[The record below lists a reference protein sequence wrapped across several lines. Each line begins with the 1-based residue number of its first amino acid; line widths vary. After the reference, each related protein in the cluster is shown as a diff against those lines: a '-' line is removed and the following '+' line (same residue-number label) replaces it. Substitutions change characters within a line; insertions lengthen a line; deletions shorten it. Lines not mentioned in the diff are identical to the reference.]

1 MRAAPADTTPTMQ
14 PAAGR
19 RLRVKDLC
27 VVLVFAGAVVTTLT
41 SRAAAQSQLMR
52 DADLRVRELQER
64 QQRADCDR
72 KTSEAA
78 ARVEAEKDATIKQLR
93 DEHRAISNELT
104 EARKAGERLSRELDG
119 VQAQLDSVREDHDA
133 DGRAHADH
141 KQELAERHEKVL
153 QDQALKAE
161 SALSACRN
169 DLELLRRSSHAT
181 EDDLRKVKAE
191 RDAERATSVDP
202 RKALD
207 DALATLEEKR
217 AVIDAA
223 SRLRSLLRPPRRRR
237 LTKKKT
243 KRRKD
248 PAIAPW
254 RRIVDAK
261 KSDVAALASD
271 VAVLARGQAPPE
283 ERDLAALLG
292 GVDGGGAA
300 AAAARAPF

>member
-78 ARVEAEKDATIKQLR
+78 ARVEAEKDSQIAKLR

-153 QDQALKAE
+153 QDQAVKAE
-161 SALSACRN
+161 SALSSCRN

-191 RDAERATSVDP
+191 RDAERATSVDL

-223 SRLRSLLRPPRRRR
+223 SRLAELSLGAAAAPP
-237 LTKKKT
+237 TKKKT

-248 PAIAPW
+248 PAIAPLE
-254 RRIVDAK
+254 RIVDAK
-261 KSDVAALASD
+261 KSDVAALAKD
-271 VAVLARGQAPPE
+271 VAVLARGQEPPE
-283 ERDLAALLG
+283 ERDLAALLE
-292 GVDGGGAA
+292 GVDGGAA
-300 AAAARAPF
+300 AAAAR

>member
-78 ARVEAEKDATIKQLR
+78 ARVEAEKDSQIAKLR

-141 KQELAERHEKVL
+141 KQELAERHERVL
-153 QDQALKAE
+153 QDQAVKAE
-161 SALSACRN
+161 SALSSCRN

-191 RDAERATSVDP
+191 RDAERATSVDL

-223 SRLRSLLRPPRRRR
+223 SRLAELSLGAAAAPP
-237 LTKKKT
+237 TKKKT

-248 PAIAPW
+248 PAIAPLE
-254 RRIVDAK
+254 RIVDAK
-261 KSDVAALASD
+261 KSDVAALAKD
-271 VAVLARGQAPPE
+271 VAVLAGGQEPPE
-283 ERDLAALLG
+283 ERDLAALLE
-292 GVDGGGAA
+292 GVDGGAA
-300 AAAARAPF
+300 AAAAR

>member
-1 MRAAPADTTPTMQ
+1 MRPADDATMQ

-27 VVLVFAGAVVTTLT
+27 VVLVFAGAVVSTLT

-153 QDQALKAE
+153 QDQAVKAE

-191 RDAERATSVDP
+191 RDAERATSVDL

-223 SRLRSLLRPPRRRR
+223 SRLAELSLGAAAAPP
-237 LTKKKT
+237 TKKKT

-248 PAIAPW
+248 PAIAPLE
-254 RRIVDAK
+254 RIVDAK
-261 KSDVAALASD
+261 KSDVAALAKD
-271 VAVLARGQAPPE
+271 VAVLARGKEPPE
-283 ERDLAALLG
+283 ERDLAALLE
-292 GVDGGGAA
+292 GVDGGAA
-300 AAAARAPF
+300 AAAAR

>member
-27 VVLVFAGAVVTTLT
+27 VVLVFAGAVVSTLT

-52 DADLRVRELQER
+52 DADLRVREAQER
-64 QQRADCDR
+64 RQRADCDV
-72 KTSEAA
+72 KTREAA
-78 ARVEAEKDATIKQLR
+78 ARVEAEKDAIITQLR
-93 DEHRAISNELT
+93 DEQRSLAGELK

-133 DGRAHADH
+133 DGRKHANH

-191 RDAERATSVDP
+191 RDAERATSVDL

-223 SRLRSLLRPPRRRR
+223 SRLAELSLGAAAAPPSS
-237 LTKKKT
+237 KKKT

-248 PAIAPW
+248 PAIAPLE
-254 RRIVDAK
+254 RIVDAK
-261 KSDVAALASD
+261 KSDVAALAKD
-271 VAVLARGQAPPE
+271 VAVLARGKPE
-283 ERDLAALLG
+283 PERDLAALLE
-292 GVDGGGAA
+292 GVDGGAA
-300 AAAARAPF
+300 AAAAR

>member
-78 ARVEAEKDATIKQLR
+78 ARVEAEKDSQIAKLR

-141 KQELAERHEKVL
+141 KQELAERHERVL
-153 QDQALKAE
+153 QDQAVKAE
-161 SALSACRN
+161 SALSSCRN

-191 RDAERATSVDP
+191 RDAERATSVDL

-223 SRLRSLLRPPRRRR
+223 SRLAELSLGAAAAPP
-237 LTKKKT
+237 TKKKT

-248 PAIAPW
+248 PAIAPLE
-254 RRIVDAK
+254 RIVDAK
-261 KSDVAALASD
+261 KSDVAALAKD
-271 VAVLARGQAPPE
+271 VAVLARGQEPPE
-283 ERDLAALLG
+283 ERDLAALLE
-292 GVDGGGAA
+292 GVDGGAA
-300 AAAARAPF
+300 AAAR

>member
-52 DADLRVRELQER
+52 DADLRVREEQER
-64 QQRADCDR
+64 RQRADCDR

-93 DEHRAISNELT
+93 DEHRAISNELK
-104 EARKAGERLSRELDG
+104 EARTAGERLSRELDG

-153 QDQALKAE
+153 QDQAVKAE
-161 SALSACRN
+161 SALSSCRN

-191 RDAERATSVDP
+191 RDAERATSVDL

-217 AVIDAA
+217 A
-223 SRLRSLLRPPRRRR
+223 STSWRS
-237 LTKKKT
+237 
-243 KRRKD
+243 
-248 PAIAPW
+248 
-254 RRIVDAK
+254 
-261 KSDVAALASD
+261 
-271 VAVLARGQAPPE
+271 
-283 ERDLAALLG
+283 
-292 GVDGGGAA
+292 
-300 AAAARAPF
+300 

>member
-1 MRAAPADTTPTMQ
+1 MRPADDATMQ

-27 VVLVFAGAVVTTLT
+27 VVLVFAGAVVSTLT

-52 DADLRVRELQER
+52 DADVRVREAQER
-64 QQRADCDR
+64 RQRADCDV
-72 KTSEAA
+72 KTREAA
-78 ARVEAEKDATIKQLR
+78 ARVEAEKDSTIKQLR
-93 DEHRAISNELT
+93 DEHRAISTELK

-133 DGRAHADH
+133 DGRKHANH

-161 SALSACRN
+161 SALSSCRN

-191 RDAERATSVDP
+191 RDAERATSVDL

-223 SRLRSLLRPPRRRR
+223 SRLAELSLGAAAPPSS
-237 LTKKKT
+237 KKKT

-248 PAIAPW
+248 PAIAPLE
-254 RRIVDAK
+254 RIVDAK
-261 KSDVAALASD
+261 KSDVAALAKD
-271 VAVLARGQAPPE
+271 VAVLARGKEPPE
-283 ERDLAALLG
+283 ERDLAALLE
-292 GVDGGGAA
+292 GVDGGAA
-300 AAAARAPF
+300 AAAR

>member
-52 DADLRVRELQER
+52 DADLRVREEQER
-64 QQRADCDR
+64 RQRADCDR

-93 DEHRAISNELT
+93 DAHRAISNELT

-133 DGRAHADH
+133 DGRKHANH

-153 QDQALKAE
+153 QDQAVKAE
-161 SALSACRN
+161 NALSSCRN
-169 DLELLRRSSHAT
+169 DLELLRRSSHTT

-191 RDAERATSVDP
+191 RDAERATSVDL

-217 AVIDAA
+217 SVIDAA
-223 SRLRSLLRPPRRRR
+223 SRLAELSLGAAAAPPPPS
-237 LTKKKT
+237 KKKT

-248 PAIAPW
+248 PAIAPLE
-254 RRIVDAK
+254 RIVDAK
-261 KSDVAALASD
+261 KSDVAALAKD
-271 VAVLARGQAPPE
+271 VAVLAGGQAPPE
-283 ERDLAALLG
+283 ERDLAALLE
-292 GVDGGGAA
+292 GVDGGAA
-300 AAAARAPF
+300 AAAAR

>member
-1 MRAAPADTTPTMQ
+1 M
-14 PAAGR
+14 
-19 RLRVKDLC
+19 
-27 VVLVFAGAVVTTLT
+27 
-41 SRAAAQSQLMR
+41 
-52 DADLRVRELQER
+52 
-64 QQRADCDR
+64 
-72 KTSEAA
+72 
-78 ARVEAEKDATIKQLR
+78 
-93 DEHRAISNELT
+93 
-104 EARKAGERLSRELDG
+104 SRELDG

-191 RDAERATSVDP
+191 RDAERATSVDL

-223 SRLRSLLRPPRRRR
+223 SRLAELSLGAAAAPPPS
-237 LTKKKT
+237 KKKT

-248 PAIAPW
+248 PAIAPLE
-254 RRIVDAK
+254 RIVDAK
-261 KSDVAALASD
+261 KSDVAALAKD
-271 VAVLARGQAPPE
+271 VAVLARGKPE
-283 ERDLAALLG
+283 PERDLAALLE
-292 GVDGGGAA
+292 GVDGGAA
-300 AAAARAPF
+300 AAAAR

>member
-1 MRAAPADTTPTMQ
+1 MQ

-27 VVLVFAGAVVTTLT
+27 VVLVFAGAVVSTLT

-52 DADLRVRELQER
+52 DEDLRVRELQER

-72 KTSEAA
+72 KASEAA
-78 ARVEAEKDATIKQLR
+78 ARVEREKDATIKQLR
-93 DEHRAISNELT
+93 DAHGAVSNELK
-104 EARKAGERLSRELDG
+104 EARTAGERLSRELDG

-133 DGRAHADH
+133 DGRKHASH
-141 KQELAERHEKVL
+141 KQELAERHEQVL
-153 QDQALKAE
+153 KEQAVQAE
-161 SALSACRN
+161 NALSSCRN

-191 RDAERATSVDP
+191 RDAERATSIDL

-223 SRLRSLLRPPRRRR
+223 SRLAELSLGAVAAPSS
-237 LTKKKT
+237 TKKKT

-248 PAIAPW
+248 SPIEPLE
-254 RRIVDAK
+254 RIIDEK
-261 KSDVAALASD
+261 KSDVAALAKD
-271 VAVLARGQAPPE
+271 VAALARTGGQAPPA
-283 ERDLAALLG
+283 ERDLAALLE
-292 GVDGGGAA
+292 GVDGGAA
-300 AAAARAPF
+300 AAAAR

>member
-52 DADLRVRELQER
+52 DADLMVRELQER

-78 ARVEAEKDATIKQLR
+78 ARVEAEKDSQIAKLR

-153 QDQALKAE
+153 QDQAVKAE
-161 SALSACRN
+161 SALSSCRN

-191 RDAERATSVDP
+191 RDAERATSVDL

-217 AVIDAA
+217 SVIDAA
-223 SRLRSLLRPPRRRR
+223 SRLAELSLGAAAAPP
-237 LTKKKT
+237 TKKKT

-248 PAIAPW
+248 PAIAPLE
-254 RRIVDAK
+254 RIVDAK
-261 KSDVAALASD
+261 KSDVAALAKD
-271 VAVLARGQAPPE
+271 VAVLARGKEPPE
-283 ERDLAALLG
+283 ERDLAALLE
-292 GVDGGGAA
+292 GVDGGAA
-300 AAAARAPF
+300 AAAAR

>member
-1 MRAAPADTTPTMQ
+1 MRPADDATMQ

-52 DADLRVRELQER
+52 DADLRVREEQER
-64 QQRADCDR
+64 RQRADCDR

-191 RDAERATSVDP
+191 RDAERATSVDL

-217 AVIDAA
+217 SVIDAA
-223 SRLRSLLRPPRRRR
+223 SRLAELSLGAAAAPP
-237 LTKKKT
+237 TKKKT

-248 PAIAPW
+248 PAIAPLE
-254 RRIVDAK
+254 RIVDAK
-261 KSDVAALASD
+261 KSDVAALAKD
-271 VAVLARGQAPPE
+271 VAVLAGGQAPPE
-283 ERDLAALLG
+283 ERDLAALLE
-292 GVDGGGAA
+292 GVDGGAA
-300 AAAARAPF
+300 AAAAR

>member
-78 ARVEAEKDATIKQLR
+78 ARVEAEKDSQIAKLR

-141 KQELAERHEKVL
+141 KQELAERHERVL
-153 QDQALKAE
+153 QDQAVKAE
-161 SALSACRN
+161 SALSSCRN

-191 RDAERATSVDP
+191 RDAERATSVDL

-217 AVIDAA
+217 SVIDAA
-223 SRLRSLLRPPRRRR
+223 SRLAELSLGAAAAPP
-237 LTKKKT
+237 TKKKT

-248 PAIAPW
+248 PAIAPLE
-254 RRIVDAK
+254 RIVDAK
-261 KSDVAALASD
+261 KSDVAALAKD
-271 VAVLARGQAPPE
+271 VAVLARGQEPPE
-283 ERDLAALLG
+283 ERDLAALLE
-292 GVDGGGAA
+292 GVDGGAA
-300 AAAARAPF
+300 AAAR

>member
-1 MRAAPADTTPTMQ
+1 MRPADAATMQ
-14 PAAGR
+14 PSAGR

-41 SRAAAQSQLMR
+41 SRAAAQRQLMR

-78 ARVEAEKDATIKQLR
+78 ARVEAEKDSQIAKLR

-191 RDAERATSVDP
+191 RDAARATSVDL
-202 RKALD
+202 RQALD

-223 SRLRSLLRPPRRRR
+223 SRLAELSLGAAAAPP
-237 LTKKKT
+237 TKKKT

-248 PAIAPW
+248 PAIAPLE
-254 RRIVDAK
+254 RIVDAK
-261 KSDVAALASD
+261 KSDVAALAKD
-271 VAVLARGQAPPE
+271 VAVLARGKPE
-283 ERDLAALLG
+283 PERDLAALLE
-292 GVDGGGAA
+292 GVDGGAA
-300 AAAARAPF
+300 IPAAR

>member
-78 ARVEAEKDATIKQLR
+78 ARVEAEKDSQIAKLR

-153 QDQALKAE
+153 QDQALKA
-161 SALSACRN
+161 
-169 DLELLRRSSHAT
+169 
-181 EDDLRKVKAE
+181 
-191 RDAERATSVDP
+191 
-202 RKALD
+202 
-207 DALATLEEKR
+207 
-217 AVIDAA
+217 
-223 SRLRSLLRPPRRRR
+223 
-237 LTKKKT
+237 
-243 KRRKD
+243 
-248 PAIAPW
+248 
-254 RRIVDAK
+254 
-261 KSDVAALASD
+261 
-271 VAVLARGQAPPE
+271 
-283 ERDLAALLG
+283 
-292 GVDGGGAA
+292 
-300 AAAARAPF
+300 

>member
-1 MRAAPADTTPTMQ
+1 MQ

-27 VVLVFAGAVVTTLT
+27 VVLVFAGAVVSTLT

-52 DADLRVRELQER
+52 DEDLRVRELQER

-72 KTSEAA
+72 KASEAA
-78 ARVEAEKDATIKQLR
+78 ARVGAEKDATIKQLR
-93 DEHRAISNELT
+93 DAHGAIANELK
-104 EARKAGERLSRELDG
+104 EARTAGERLSRELDG

-133 DGRAHADH
+133 DGRKHASH
-141 KQELAERHEKVL
+141 KQELAERHEQVL
-153 QDQALKAE
+153 KEQALKAE
-161 SALSACRN
+161 NALSSCRN

-181 EDDLRKVKAE
+181 EDNLRKVKAE
-191 RDAERATSVDP
+191 RDAERATSIDL

-223 SRLRSLLRPPRRRR
+223 SRLAELSLGAAAAPPS
-237 LTKKKT
+237 KPK

-248 PAIAPW
+248 PSIAPLE
-254 RRIVDAK
+254 RIIDEK
-261 KSDVAALASD
+261 KSDVAALAKD
-271 VAVLARGQAPPE
+271 VAALARTGGQAPPE
-283 ERDLAALLG
+283 ERDLAALLE
-292 GVDGGGAA
+292 GVDGGAA
-300 AAAARAPF
+300 AAAAR

>member
-1 MRAAPADTTPTMQ
+1 MQ

-27 VVLVFAGAVVTTLT
+27 VVLVFAGAVVSTLT

-52 DADLRVRELQER
+52 DADLRARELQER

-72 KTSEAA
+72 KASEAA
-78 ARVEAEKDATIKQLR
+78 ARVEREKDATIKQLR
-93 DEHRAISNELT
+93 DAHRSLEGELK
-104 EARKAGERLSRELDG
+104 EARTAGERLSRELDG

-133 DGRAHADH
+133 DGRKHASH
-141 KQELAERHEKVL
+141 KQELAEEHERVL
-153 QDQALKAE
+153 KEEALKAE
-161 SALSACRN
+161 NALSSCRN

-191 RDAERATSVDP
+191 RDAERATSIDL

-223 SRLRSLLRPPRRRR
+223 SRLAELSLGAAAPA
-237 LTKKKT
+237 TKKKA

-248 PAIAPW
+248 SPIEPLE
-254 RRIVDAK
+254 RIIDEK
-261 KSDVAALASD
+261 KSDVAALARD
-271 VAVLARGQAPPE
+271 VAALARTGGQAPPE
-283 ERDLAALLG
+283 ERDLAALLE
-292 GVDGGGAA
+292 GVDGGAA
-300 AAAARAPF
+300 IPAAR

>member
-1 MRAAPADTTPTMQ
+1 MQ

-78 ARVEAEKDATIKQLR
+78 ARVEAEKDSQIAKLR

-191 RDAERATSVDP
+191 RDAERATSVDL

-223 SRLRSLLRPPRRRR
+223 SRLAELSLGAAAAPP
-237 LTKKKT
+237 TKKKT

-248 PAIAPW
+248 PAIAPLE
-254 RRIVDAK
+254 RIVDAK
-261 KSDVAALASD
+261 KSDVAALAKD
-271 VAVLARGQAPPE
+271 VAVLTRGQEPPE
-283 ERDLAALLG
+283 ERDLAALLE
-292 GVDGGGAA
+292 GVDGGAA
-300 AAAARAPF
+300 AAAAR

>member
-1 MRAAPADTTPTMQ
+1 MQ

-27 VVLVFAGAVVTTLT
+27 VVLVFAGAVVSTLT

-52 DADLRVRELQER
+52 DEDLRVRELQER

-72 KTSEAA
+72 KSSEAA
-78 ARVEAEKDATIKQLR
+78 ARVEREKDATIKQLR
-93 DEHRAISNELT
+93 DEHRSLAGELK
-104 EARKAGERLSRELDG
+104 EARTAGERLSRELDG

-141 KQELAERHEKVL
+141 KQELAERHEQVL
-153 QDQALKAE
+153 KEEALKAE
-161 SALSACRN
+161 NALSACRN
-169 DLELLRRSSHAT
+169 DLELLRRSSHTT

-191 RDAERATSVDP
+191 RDAERATSIDL

-223 SRLRSLLRPPRRRR
+223 SRLAELSLGAAAAPSH
-237 LTKKKT
+237 TKKKA

-248 PAIAPW
+248 SPIEPLE
-254 RRIVDAK
+254 RIIDEK
-261 KSDVAALASD
+261 KSDVAALAKD
-271 VAVLARGQAPPE
+271 VAALARTGGKEPE
-283 ERDLAALLG
+283 ERDLAALLE
-292 GVDGGGAA
+292 GVDGGAA
-300 AAAARAPF
+300 IPAAR

>member
-72 KTSEAA
+72 KASEAA
-78 ARVEAEKDATIKQLR
+78 ARVAAEKDATIKQLR
-93 DEHRAISNELT
+93 DAHRSLEGELK
-104 EARKAGERLSRELDG
+104 EARTAGERLSRELDG

-153 QDQALKAE
+153 QDQAVKAE
-161 SALSACRN
+161 SALSSCRN

-191 RDAERATSVDP
+191 RDAERATSVDL

-217 AVIDAA
+217 SVIDAA
-223 SRLRSLLRPPRRRR
+223 SRLAELSLGAAAAPPPPS
-237 LTKKKT
+237 KKKT

-248 PAIAPW
+248 PAIAPLE
-254 RRIVDAK
+254 RIVDAK
-261 KSDVAALASD
+261 KSDVAALAKD
-271 VAVLARGQAPPE
+271 VAVLAGGQAPPE
-283 ERDLAALLG
+283 ERDLAALLE
-292 GVDGGGAA
+292 GVDGGAA
-300 AAAARAPF
+300 AAAAR

>member
-78 ARVEAEKDATIKQLR
+78 ARVEAEKDSQIAKLR

-141 KQELAERHEKVL
+141 KQELAERHERVL
-153 QDQALKAE
+153 QDQAVKAE
-161 SALSACRN
+161 SALSSCRN

-191 RDAERATSVDP
+191 RDAERATSVDL

-223 SRLRSLLRPPRRRR
+223 SRLAELSLGAAAAPP
-237 LTKKKT
+237 TKKKT

-248 PAIAPW
+248 PAIAPLE
-254 RRIVDAK
+254 RIVDAK
-261 KSDVAALASD
+261 KSDVAALAKD
-271 VAVLARGQAPPE
+271 VAVLARGQEPPE
-283 ERDLAALLG
+283 ERDLAALLE
-292 GVDGGGAA
+292 GVDGGAA
-300 AAAARAPF
+300 IPAAR

>member
-1 MRAAPADTTPTMQ
+1 M
-14 PAAGR
+14 R
-19 RLRVKDLC
+19 RLSLRGSCGD
-27 VVLVFAGAVVTTLT
+27 
-41 SRAAAQSQLMR
+41 
-52 DADLRVRELQER
+52 DADEPGRGAEPAHARRGSESARGQER

-153 QDQALKAE
+153 QDQAVKAE
-161 SALSACRN
+161 SALSSCRN

-191 RDAERATSVDP
+191 RDAERATSVDL

-223 SRLRSLLRPPRRRR
+223 SRLAELSLGAAAAPP
-237 LTKKKT
+237 TKKKT

-248 PAIAPW
+248 PAIAPLE
-254 RRIVDAK
+254 RIVDAK
-261 KSDVAALASD
+261 KSDVAALAKD
-271 VAVLARGQAPPE
+271 VAVLARGKEPPE
-283 ERDLAALLG
+283 ERDLAALLE
-292 GVDGGGAA
+292 GVDGGAA
-300 AAAARAPF
+300 AAAAR

>member
-1 MRAAPADTTPTMQ
+1 MRAAPDATMQ

-27 VVLVFAGAVVTTLT
+27 VVLVFAGAVVSTLT

-52 DADLRVRELQER
+52 DEDLRVRELQER

-72 KTSEAA
+72 KASEAA
-78 ARVEAEKDATIKQLR
+78 ARVEAAKDATIKQLR
-93 DEHRAISNELT
+93 DEHRSLAGELK
-104 EARKAGERLSRELDG
+104 EARTAGERLSRELDG

-133 DGRAHADH
+133 DGRKHASH
-141 KQELAERHEKVL
+141 KQELAEEHERVL
-153 QDQALKAE
+153 KEEALKAE
-161 SALSACRN
+161 NALSSCRN

-181 EDDLRKVKAE
+181 EDNLRKVKAE
-191 RDAERATSVDP
+191 RDAERATSIDL

-223 SRLRSLLRPPRRRR
+223 SRLAELSLGAAAAPSH
-237 LTKKKT
+237 TKKKA

-248 PAIAPW
+248 SPIEPLE
-254 RRIVDAK
+254 RIIDEK
-261 KSDVAALASD
+261 KSDVAALARD
-271 VAVLARGQAPPE
+271 VAALARTGGQAPPE
-283 ERDLAALLG
+283 ERDLAALLE
-292 GVDGGGAA
+292 GVDGGAA
-300 AAAARAPF
+300 IPAAR

>member
-1 MRAAPADTTPTMQ
+1 MQ

-27 VVLVFAGAVVTTLT
+27 VVLVFAGAVVSTLT

-52 DADLRVRELQER
+52 DEDLRVRELQER

-78 ARVEAEKDATIKQLR
+78 ARVEREKDATIKQLR
-93 DEHRAISNELT
+93 DEHRSLANELK
-104 EARKAGERLSRELDG
+104 EARTAGERLSRELDG

-133 DGRAHADH
+133 DGRKHASH
-141 KQELAERHEKVL
+141 KQELAERHEQVL
-153 QDQALKAE
+153 KEQAVQAE
-161 SALSACRN
+161 NALSSCRN
-169 DLELLRRSSHAT
+169 DLELLRRASHAT
-181 EDDLRKVKAE
+181 EDDLRKVRAE
-191 RDAERATSVDP
+191 RDAERATAVDL

-223 SRLRSLLRPPRRRR
+223 SRLAELSLGAAAPP
-237 LTKKKT
+237 TKKKA

-248 PAIAPW
+248 SPIEPLE
-254 RRIVDAK
+254 RIIDEK
-261 KSDVAALASD
+261 KSDVAALAKD
-271 VAVLARGQAPPE
+271 VAALARTGGQAPPE
-283 ERDLAALLG
+283 ERDLAALLE
-292 GVDGGGAA
+292 GVDGGAA
-300 AAAARAPF
+300 IPAAR